1 MNADMLNTTAD
12 ARYLVLPAVPASAS
26 LALQTATA
34 GYLAV
39 FLAPAD
45 PTAPDADAAGD
56 RWNDWAKAIS
66 DHESA
71 SLVDVAVKLLF
82 ATHYNQPDHI
92 DGVAAID
99 LAAFDA
105 DTGRMFVR
113 CAADLLRM
121 TEREGR

>member
-1 MNADMLNTTAD
+1 MNADMLNTAAD
-12 ARYLVLPAVPASAS
+12 ARYLVLPAVPATAS

-39 FLAPAD
+39 FHAPND
-45 PTAPDADAAGD
+45 PTLPDGSDG
-56 RWNDWAKAIS
+56 WSPWAKAIS
-66 DHESA
+66 DHEPA
-71 SLVDVAVKLLF
+71 SLTDVAVKLLF
-82 ATHYNQPDHI
+82 ATHYNQPDHV

-99 LAAFDA
+99 LEAFDA

-121 TEREGR
+121 AEREGR

>member
-12 ARYLVLPAVPASAS
+12 ARYLVLPAVPATAT

-39 FLAPAD
+39 FLAPGD
-45 PTAPDADAAGD
+45 PTAPDAESD
-56 RWNDWAKAIS
+56 RWAGWAKAIS
-66 DHESA
+66 NHEPA

-92 DGVAAID
+92 DGAAAID

-121 TEREGR
+121 AEREGC

>member
-1 MNADMLNTTAD
+1 MNANMLNTTAD
-12 ARYLVLPAVPASAS
+12 ARYLVLPAVPATAS
-26 LALQTATA
+26 LSLQSATA
-34 GYLAV
+34 GYLTV
-39 FLAPAD
+39 FLAPGD
-45 PTAPDADAAGD
+45 LTAPDAESD
-56 RWNDWAKAIS
+56 RWAGWAKAIS
-66 DHESA
+66 NHEPA